1 MSMRFVLLSAL
12 AFAASCGDNLTPPAD
27 DGVPFPGDPRVIAR
41 VPVTT
46 LVAGD
51 RVNATC
57 DIVDEN
63 GEAILDE
70 NMNPIASTTELTV
83 VYAHE
88 DSFARDD
95 EDQVIVRRVGTA
107 TVRCQAPSLGL
118 TSEPIELT
126 IGSGAAARVF
136 TQLAADQTRA
146 GDPVGVTCIAFD
158 AFDNPVP
165 VFEYTFALSPTATG
179 STIGP
184 DSVMA
189 EKVGDYEVSCV
200 VSGAG
205 QVETAF
211 LLVLPALPSA
221 LAVSLS
227 PERTF
232 YAISDEV
239 AVVAQA
245 TDRFAN
251 LVDDATYAYAASPTI
266 PSPTLSRFRFNNDG
280 TFELGANVTSETYQ
294 SVPLDESVTAL
305 VNSRG
310 PIITCM
316 QANSPGAVSDAYM
329 LQQGPGSLLVPVRVE
344 DTFDVGSVTIAGV
357 PATFDSA
364 SGNYRA
370 AVPIGFGMNFIDVV
384 ATDTLGAENSTTCT
398 ILAASA
404 YTAEDATMPG
414 ALALR
419 LDNRAVGD
427 PTTTGP
433 INSLNDILHAVLVSP
448 QLRTLVNGGLTAAN
462 PINNGSCGVFAC
474 EPDVDYNND
483 SISWGTPTSTVA
495 LRDGGLTTTVTLPNV
510 RLTVRACGTTCCIG
524 GSNVVVTTSSISAT
538 INFNLN
544 LQGGLLRAAV
554 SGSPSVTVGSVALDG
569 SGFCG
574 FLIDVIESFL
584 TDTVRGAVRDA
595 LTSFI
600 NSNLGPLL
608 DQVVSSL
615 DINSLGTTF
624 QVPRLD
630 GTGNVSLGFGLA
642 FSSLNITP
650 SRFLLGIGTRF
661 TPGQLAH
668 SRASLGVARRTA
680 TPLLD
685 PPGTT
690 TARPVGLSFYEGV
703 LNELLHGLW
712 RGGFMQGTL
721 SFGSGTATIDAAL
734 PPVAAI
740 TTNNQAKLMLGGVR
754 ATITIPGVI
763 NDPIAVTFGGNA
775 TANVSLS
782 GDDLAFGNLVLDTL
796 FVSFDVSLT
805 QTQRNALEGLLQD
818 VLQDVLGSALNDGL
832 PAFPIPTFTLPPA
845 AATYGLPA
853 GAELGILTP
862 QLSTTSPHYVLTG
875 AFGVR

>member
-1 MSMRFVLLSAL
+1 MSMRIALLSAL
-12 AFAASCGDNLTPPAD
+12 AFVASCGDNLTPPAD
-27 DGVPFPGDPRVIAR
+27 DGTPEPGDPRVIAR

-70 NMNPIASTTELTV
+70 NMNPIATTTEMTIS
-83 VYAHE
+83 YAHE

-126 IGSGAAARVF
+126 IGPGAAARVF

-146 GDPVGVTCIAFD
+146 GEPVGVTCVAFD

-165 VFEYTFALSPTATG
+165 VFEYTFAMSPTATG
-179 STIGP
+179 STISA

-227 PERTF
+227 PERPF

-251 LVDDATYAYAASPTI
+251 LVDDATYTYAASPTV
-266 PSPTLSRFRFNNDG
+266 PSPALSRFEFNTDG

-294 SVPLDESVTAL
+294 SVALDDSVTAL

-310 PIITCM
+310 PTINCM
-316 QANSPGAVSDAYM
+316 QANSPGTVSDAYM

-344 DTFDVGSVTIAGV
+344 DTFDVGGVTIAGV
-357 PATFDSA
+357 PATFDGA

-370 AVPIGFGMNFIDVV
+370 AVPIDFGMNFIDVV

-414 ALALR
+414 ALGLR

-448 QLRTLVNGGLTAAN
+448 QLRTLVNNGLTAAN

-474 EPDVDYNND
+474 EPDVDYNNN

-554 SGSPSVTVGSVALDG
+554 SGSPTVTVGSVALDG

-574 FLIDVIESFL
+574 FLIDVIEGFL
-584 TDTVRGAVRDA
+584 TGTVRGAVRDA

-608 DQVVSSL
+608 DEVVSSL

-624 QVPRLD
+624 NVPRLD

-650 SRFLLGIGTRF
+650 TRFLLGIGTRF

-832 PAFPIPTFTLPPA
+832 PAFPIPTFTLPPSA
-845 AATYGLPA
+845 AMYGLPA